1 MQKAGLTGVPP
12 HHETDT
18 MASSEILC
26 VGEVLWDA
34 LPEGLFLGG
43 APFNVACHLRAAGV
57 PATMVSRVGDDRLGE
72 EVVRRAERYGV
83 GVDLIQVDPERPT
96 GFVRVAVDEAGNPA
110 YEILAPAAWDA
121 IATTDVLLRR
131 AANAR
136 AIVFGSLAQRSAI
149 SRATIERLWDSPAT
163 MVLDVN
169 LRPPYD
175 DREVVRRS
183 LQRADV
189 VKLSLPELEQ
199 VAEWFGFRG
208 EPKAMV
214 AALAEQ
220 FDCAVV
226 CLTRGS
232 GGAALWHDGAWTEH
246 PGFQVEVRDTVGA
259 GDAFLAV
266 LLAGLLAGG
275 SDSSLLQHA
284 NLIGAYVATQH
295 GAVPAGQEA
304 AVAPP
309 APPPPPP
316 ARGRRRARP

>member
-1 MQKAGLTGVPP
+1 VQSAGLTGVPP
-12 HHETDT
+12 HHETDI

-136 AIVFGSLAQRSAI
+136 ALVFGSLAQRSAI

-309 APPPPPP
+309 APPPPSP

>member
-1 MQKAGLTGVPP
+1 MQRAGLTGVPP
-12 HHETDT
+12 NHETDT

-136 AIVFGSLAQRSAI
+136 AIVFGSLAQRNAI

-199 VAEWFGFRG
+199 VAEWFGVRG

-232 GGAALWHDGAWTEH
+232 GGAALWHDGTWTEH